1 MIHQGGFTHLLGP
14 PAAAV
19 DSLVADVLHVK
30 TVHYFR
36 AVFVD
41 WHVHSALGTALWT
54 QVACQQVG
62 AQSRGHCNRND
73 GGQLICK
80 CTHEGALVFER
91 AWRLPAHSSTYSLW
105 TLNIF
110 KLNFGCY
117 DLQAEHYK
125 IWFFFFFWILFL
137 TFHFFL
143 DSVFFSGFS
152 FKLNISNR
160 KACLINWI

>member
-19 DSLVADVLHVK
+19 DGLVADVLHVK

-41 WHVHSALGTALWT
+41 WHVDPALGTALWT
-54 QVACQQVG
+54 EVARQQVG
-62 AQSRGHCNRND
+62 AQSRSHCNRND

-91 AWRLPAHSSTYSLW
+91 AWRLPAHSSTHSLW
-105 TLNIF
+105 TLN
-110 KLNFGCY
+110 
-117 DLQAEHYK
+117 
-125 IWFFFFFWILFL
+125 WILDVMSRAL
-137 TFHFFL
+137 WNQIFFL
-143 DSVFFSGFS
+143 DSVFIIFFFFLDSVLMI
-152 FKLNISNR
+152 KLNISNR
-160 KACLINWI
+160 KACLNL